1 MTMSMQGDSADTS
14 NGHAQGGSFDSPHML
29 GVRVV
34 VDPDPAIA
42 GARVADQLG
51 GDLIFDIETAR
62 TAFAARADAARVD
75 PVVLGD
81 DELDHLLRQADEI
94 EALAETGDDHL
105 DLDDATLTELR
116 TLAATLGTTERI
128 RTRTELEFTET
139 LNRRL
144 SASSGM
150 AVHPASIKQASAAVV
165 DAEAGVDGIDNAIAG
180 LGERPEPEQVLL
192 NAPDTVPEMFD
203 DEGLERQRR
212 SRAFALGVGTIFAGA
227 ALAMLSIGIPVI
239 IPIAVFVAGLV
250 IAGLV
255 MARSYSGRKDR
266 GAAEASALLVAATGN
281 AERTTE
287 AAARDRLAEEEWL
300 ARRAQLDADHE
311 RGLERVRSARRHWET
326 LAGPEADP
334 HDLEAVLR
342 MHDPQ
347 FVITDA
353 ATRTSPTV
361 RTVNAVH
368 RKATARWK
376 IAWAALGYDRAPAVE
391 DFEAQLIRLGGRS
404 GAQAQLVENR
414 LKAAEAWENAGAII
428 DRPMILV
435 EPEVWIDESEL
446 ESLLATLPA
455 GVGVVVVTR

>member
-1 MTMSMQGDSADTS
+1 MSMQGDSAESS
-14 NGHAQGGSFDSPHML
+14 NGHAQAGSFDSPHML

-42 GARVADQLG
+42 GARLADELR
-51 GDLIFDIETAR
+51 GDLIFDVETAR

-75 PVVLGD
+75 PVVLDD
-81 DELDHLLRQADEI
+81 DELTHLLRQADEI
-94 EALAETGDDHL
+94 DALETSADSGLDIDDASLAE
-105 DLDDATLTELR
+105 LR
-116 TLAATLGTTERI
+116 ELAAALGTTERI
-128 RTRTELEFTET
+128 RTRTELEFTEN

-150 AVHPASIKQASAAVV
+150 AVHPESIKQAAAAVV
-165 DAEAGVDGIDNAIAG
+165 DAESEVDGIDAAIAG
-180 LGERPEPEQVLL
+180 LGERPEPEQIVLD
-192 NAPDTVPEMFD
+192 APTTVPEMFD

-227 ALAMLSIGIPVI
+227 ALAMLSIGIAVI
-239 IPIAVFVAGLV
+239 IPIAVFVAGLA
-250 IAGLV
+250 IAGIV

-281 AERTTE
+281 AERSTE

-300 ARRAQLDADHE
+300 ARRAQLDADRE
-311 RGLERVRSARRHWET
+311 RSLERVRSARRHWET
-326 LAGPEADP
+326 LAGPDADP
-334 HDLEAVLR
+334 HDLESVLR

-368 RKATARWK
+368 RKAMARWR
-376 IAWAALGYDRAPAVE
+376 IAWAALGYDDAPAVE

-404 GAQAQLVENR
+404 GSQAQLVENR

-435 EPEVWIDESEL
+435 EPEAWIDEAEL

-455 GVGVVVVTR
+455 GVQVVVVTR

>member
-1 MTMSMQGDSADTS
+1 MSMQGDSAESS

-42 GARVADQLG
+42 GARLADELR
-51 GDLIFDIETAR
+51 GDLIFDIDTAR
-62 TAFAARADAARVD
+62 DAFAARAHAARVD
-75 PVVLGD
+75 PVVLDD
-81 DELDHLLRQADEI
+81 DELNQLLRQADQI
-94 EALAETGDDHL
+94 DALDDGPQSGL
-105 DLDDATLTELR
+105 DLDDATLAELR
-116 TLAATLGTTERI
+116 ELAATLATTGRI
-128 RTRTELEFTET
+128 RTRTELEFTDN

-150 AVHPASIKQASAAVV
+150 AVHPESIKQAAAAVV
-165 DAEAGVDGIDNAIAG
+165 DAEAEVDAIDATIAG
-180 LGERPEPEQVLL
+180 LGDRPEPEQIVLD
-192 NAPDTVPEMFD
+192 APTTVPEMFD

-227 ALAMLSIGIPVI
+227 ALAMLSIGVAVI
-239 IPIAVFVAGLV
+239 IPIAVFVAGLA

-266 GAAEASALLVAATGN
+266 GAAEASALLLAATGN
-281 AERTTE
+281 AERSTE

-311 RGLERVRSARRHWET
+311 RAFERVRSARRHWDT
-326 LAGPEADP
+326 LAGPDADP
-334 HDLEAVLR
+334 HDLDSVLR

-368 RKATARWK
+368 RKAMARWK
-376 IAWAALGYDRAPAVE
+376 IAWAALGYDEAPAVE
-391 DFEAQLIRLGGRS
+391 DFESQLIRLGGRS
-404 GAQAQLVENR
+404 GSQAQLVESR

-435 EPEVWIDESEL
+435 EPEVWIDEAEL

-455 GVGVVVVTR
+455 GVEVVVVTR